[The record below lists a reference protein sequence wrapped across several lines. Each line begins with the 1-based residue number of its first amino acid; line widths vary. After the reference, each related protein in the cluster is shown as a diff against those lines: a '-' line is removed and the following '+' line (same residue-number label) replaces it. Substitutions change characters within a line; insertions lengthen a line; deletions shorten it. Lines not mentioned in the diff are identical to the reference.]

1 VICPNCGLEISD
13 KANFC
18 DRCGTPVSPQG
29 AAAAAGRP
37 ATAADNVTPAGAG
50 AAGRGAGSE
59 SEYASNYVLSS
70 PPDQT
75 PERILWDEYPSMRT
89 AIPGI
94 VVSVVIGVIL
104 IVGLQF
110 IPFRGNRSLQWI
122 ISGIIAVIVLADIS
136 RHYIRL
142 HSTKYRLSTQRLFI
156 THGLVNKR
164 TDEVELEKYKDI
176 FVNQDFWDNIVGCG
190 DIEVVTSDATNPT
203 IRIIDVVDPIGK
215 KETIRAA
222 ARERKSVL
230 GITRREEL

>member
-1 VICPNCGLEISD
+1 MICPNCGLDVAED
-13 KANFC
+13 ANFC
-18 DRCGTPVSPQG
+18 GRCGKPITAQGRANAVRDEGVGRSAPASAVADSTP
-29 AAAAAGRP
+29 
-37 ATAADNVTPAGAG
+37 
-50 AAGRGAGSE
+50 
-59 SEYASNYVLSS
+59 SNYVFSG

-75 PERILWDEYPSMRT
+75 AEKILWDEYPSMRT

-94 VVSVVIGVIL
+94 VLSILVGVVIV
-104 IVGLQF
+104 VGLQLV
-110 IPFRGNRSLQWI
+110 PFTGNHVAQWVI
-122 ISGIIAVIVLADIS
+122 TGIVVALVIGNIL
-136 RHYIRL
+136 RYWIRL
-142 HSTKYRLSTQRLFI
+142 HSIKYRLSSQRMFV

-190 DIEVVTSDATNPT
+190 DIELVTSDVTNPT

-230 GITRREEL
+230 GITRREDL